1 MKKFLFVLM
10 LAFISFSLV
19 ACAEIGVGG
28 NAPEISAASWLNGNG
43 IKLADCKDKYVVVEF
58 WATWC
63 PPCRKSIPHLKSMN
77 AKYKDKNVIFVSLT
91 DEDKATVTAFNEK
104 SPTKM
109 DWLVGTGSESGSDY
123 RVRGIP
129 HAFIVKDGKVIWQ
142 GHPMDGLEEKLAEL
156 TK

>member
-19 ACAEIGVGG
+19 ACAEIGVGRD
-28 NAPEISAASWLNGNG
+28 APEISAAAWLNGNG
-43 IKLADCKDKYVVVEF
+43 LKLADCKDKIVVVEF

-63 PPCRKSIPHLKSMN
+63 SPCRKTIPHLKSMN
-77 AKYKDKNVIFVSLT
+77 AKYKDKNIIFVSLT
-91 DEDKATVTAFNEK
+91 DEDKNTVTSFNEK

-109 DWLVGTGSESGSDY
+109 DWLVGTGSNTGSEY
-123 RVRGIP
+123 GIRSIP
-129 HAFIVKDGKVIWQ
+129 HAFIVQNGKITWA

>member
-28 NAPEISAASWLNGNG
+28 NAPEISASAWLNGNG
-43 IKLADCKDKYVVVEF
+43 LKLADCKDKYVVVEF

-77 AKYKDKNVIFVSLT
+77 AKFKDKNVIFVSLT

-109 DWLVGTGSESGSDY
+109 DWLVGTGSESGNDY

-129 HAFIVKDGKVIWQ
+129 HAFIIKEGKVVWE
-142 GHPMDGLEEKLAEL
+142 GHPMGGLEEKLTEL

>member
-77 AKYKDKNVIFVSLT
+77 AKYKDKNVVFVSLT

-109 DWLVGTGSESGSDY
+109 DWLVGTGSESAGDY

-129 HAFIVKDGKVIWQ
+129 HAFIVKDGKVVWQ
-142 GHPMDGLEEKLAEL
+142 GHPMAGLEEKLAEL

>member
-63 PPCRKSIPHLKSMN
+63 PPCRKSIPHLKTMN

-91 DEDKATVTAFNEK
+91 DEDKATVRLRWIGLLELVANLLMITEFAVSLMLLSLKKEK
-104 SPTKM
+104 LFGKAIL
-109 DWLVGTGSESGSDY
+109 WLV
-123 RVRGIP
+123 
-129 HAFIVKDGKVIWQ
+129 
-142 GHPMDGLEEKLAEL
+142 
-156 TK
+156 